1 MSKNFWEDEENAP
14 EVLSEEES
22 EEVLT
27 KKQEAEEE
35 PEEAYEDALDDLQD
49 ALEEDEEQEL
59 SDEEVMSDARLRLEQ
74 GRLYEMLMDHNLFD
88 GVSADSRAVK
98 NVEREFKTFIKE
110 RLEILLGIKTEQ
122 KKTALQEVFTETEI
136 SLLKGLVG
144 RVINRESYVAQPAPQ
159 IKKEVAPAP
168 RLKSLVLNEPIKKKV
183 VEAPVRKQVAPSRPA
198 SKVVVKKEKQKNT
211 PKKEPN
217 RDKLISDM
225 NAQEL
230 LEFSQAR
237 KNRYY
242 KAMPPKKLAMP
253 SADQAMMYYAQT
265 PDYSHS
271 GLPIGGMLSSI
282 NAHVGVQDVGYPG
295 DDI

>member
-1 MSKNFWEDEENAP
+1 MSKNFWEDEEIDS
-14 EVLSEEES
+14 EVPSEEES
-22 EEVLT
+22 EQILT
-27 KKQEAEEE
+27 QSNDEEQ
-35 PEEAYEDALDDLQD
+35 EEAYEGALDDLQE
-49 ALEEDEEQEL
+49 ALDEEEEQDL
-59 SDEEVMSDARLRLEQ
+59 SDEEVMSNARLRLEQ

-144 RVINRESYVAQPAPQ
+144 RVINKESYAPQ
-159 IKKEVAPAP
+159 PSPAIKKEVAPAP
-168 RLKSLVLNEPIKKKV
+168 KLKSLILNEPIKKKV
-183 VEAPVRKQVAPSRPA
+183 AEPIVQRSAAPMRPST
-198 SKVVVKKEKQKNT
+198 KVTVKKEKQKNIQ
-211 PKKEPN
+211 KKPPAH
-217 RDKLISDM
+217 DKLISDM

-230 LEFSQAR
+230 LEFSKAR

-242 KAMPPKKLAMP
+242 KAMPPKRLAMP
-253 SADQAMMYYAQT
+253 SADQAMMHYAQT

-271 GLPIGGMLSSI
+271 GLPLGGILSSI
-282 NAHVGVQDVGYPG
+282 QAQVGVQDVGYPG